1 MMGEYTTKTTDADG
15 NDAWE
20 STDGRMFKT
29 RGGAYKASKRLEE
42 EQGSESP
49 QAADPPPDA
58 DTPPEAEQIP
68 DEDEG
73 DWTDFDWGDDDQTS
87 EVIPTTLK
95 RLAPAKR
102 GKMTKK
108 ELEAQKGTN
117 VALLK
122 VGYKGA
128 DLLLT
133 RYKRGVMDD
142 PKAEAVTHTEEDY
155 EWIGG
160 ITQDALEHNGIF
172 LASAL
177 GPNQVA
183 VIANGYWF
191 GSPVMRINAEA
202 KRSPFTGRVG
212 GAVGRFIE
220 LVPFVGKR
228 FKARR
233 LRTEYEV
240 AAAEIREAQNNGNT

>member
-1 MMGEYTTKTTDADG
+1 MGEYTTKTTDADG

-42 EQGSESP
+42 EQGSSSP
-49 QAADPPPDA
+49 QAADPPEEEPV
-58 DTPPEAEQIP
+58 PPSPGAEQIP
-68 DEDEG
+68 DEDG
-73 DWTDFDWGDDDQTS
+73 ADWTDFDWGDDEQTS

-240 AAAEIREAQNNGNT
+240 AAAEIREVQDNE

>member
-1 MMGEYTTKTTDADG
+1 MGEYTTKTTDADG

-49 QAADPPPDA
+49 QAADPPEEEPV
-58 DTPPEAEQIP
+58 PPSPGAEQIP

-142 PKAEAVTHTEEDY
+142 QKAEAVTHTEEDY

-172 LASAL
+172 LSSAL

-183 VIANGYWF
+183 IIANGYWF

-202 KRSPFTGRVG
+202 KRSPFQGRVG
-212 GAVGRFIE
+212 GALGRLLERLPFI
-220 LVPFVGKR
+220 GKR
-228 FKARR
+228 IKDRR
-233 LRTEYEV
+233 MRNIEEEW
-240 AAAEIREAQNNGNT
+240 ADEHN

>member
-1 MMGEYTTKTTDADG
+1 MGEYTTKTTDAEG
-15 NDAWE
+15 NDAWS
-20 STDGRMFKT
+20 STDGRLFKT

-49 QAADPPPDA
+49 QAVDPPTEVASTHSP
-58 DTPPEAEQIP
+58 PPEAEQKP
-68 DEDEG
+68 DEEQS
-73 DWTDFDWGDDDQTS
+73 DWTDFVWGDEDDTS
-87 EVIPTTLK
+87 EVIPTPLK

-133 RYKRGVMDD
+133 RYKRGVLDD
-142 PKAEAVTHTEEDY
+142 PKADAITHTEEDY

-191 GSPVMRINAEA
+191 GAPVMRINAEA
-202 KRSPFTGRVG
+202 KRSPFQGRVG
-212 GAVGRFIE
+212 GAIGRFIE
-220 LVPFVGKR
+220 VIPFVGKR

-233 LRTEYEV
+233 LRSEYED
-240 AAAEIREAQNNGNT
+240 AAAQIREVQD